1 MRVAGLFAG
10 IGGLELGLE
19 AGGNETVL
27 LCEKDAAAKRVLAH
41 RFPGVPLRADITV
54 LASLP
59 RVDLLAAGFPCTDL
73 SQVGRTRGI
82 SGSESGLVDHLFR
95 LVDRARKKPEWVL
108 LENVPFMLRLD
119 RGKAISH
126 LVAALEERRYRWA
139 YRTID
144 TRAFGIPQRRKR
156 VFLLAGRNNDPRHVL
171 LCGSEA
177 EPEWGGPGDHACG
190 FYWTEG
196 NRGLGWAVNAIPTL
210 KAGSGLGI
218 PSPPAIRLSGGQ
230 LGVPDIRDAERFQGF
245 QPYWTSPAG
254 WDDGRTSSRWR
265 LVGNAVSVPV
275 SKWLGKKLA
284 SPGAYDQESDDSLFH
299 GDRWPAAAWGAD
311 GKVFESTASAFP
323 VRYLYRDLETFLRF
337 PLRQLSL
344 KAASGFL
351 RRIQGSSLRIPEGL
365 EESLI
370 HHCGR
375 LEGNLGD
382 LQGAA

>member
-19 AGGNETVL
+19 AAGMETVL
-27 LCEKDAAAKRVLAH
+27 LCEKDAAAQRVLKH
-41 RFPGVPLRADITV
+41 RFPGVPLRPNITAI
-54 LASLP
+54 ASLP

-126 LVAALEERRYRWA
+126 LVAALEERNYRWA
-139 YRTID
+139 YRTVD

-156 VFLLAGRNNDPRHVL
+156 VFLLASRNNDPRDVL

-177 EPEWGGPGDHACG
+177 EPDWGPPDDHACG

-218 PSPPAIRLSGGQ
+218 PSPPAIRLSGGH
-230 LGVPDIRDAERFQGF
+230 LGVPDIRDAERLQGF
-245 QPYWTSPAG
+245 HPYWTSPAG
-254 WDDGRTSSRWR
+254 WDDGRASSRWR

-284 SPGAYDQESDDSLFH
+284 SPGAYDLEGDSALSR
-299 GDRWPAAAWGAD
+299 GGGWPAAAWGEN
-311 GKVFESTASAFP
+311 GRVFESSASAFP

-337 PLRQLSL
+337 PLRHLSL

-351 RRIQGSSLRIPEGL
+351 RRIQDSSLRIPEGL
-365 EESLI
+365 EESLLQ
-370 HHCGR
+370 HCAL
-375 LEGNLGD
+375 LEENLRE